1 MTNKIWLKKAFAS
14 VGILA
19 AVASLSGAT
28 SAVVPPGI
36 TQQGRLLDSEGN
48 PVTGEVT
55 FTFTIYDEATEG
67 NELWTAEQEIT
78 LDDGYFSTRLGG
90 SGTPF
95 PADLFDGSDRFLG
108 VAVGADDEM
117 TPRQTLGSVPYA
129 HMANNVN
136 GDITPAS
143 VTVNGVEVVT
153 ADGQVPA
160 TAIQGFS
167 NLLSVVETSSTAVEA
182 TASCPSGSFASGG
195 DCAMYSADGD
205 ATYTLM
211 KISEPDV
218 AAGKPVGWTCACL
231 SNGTDNCTVVASAVC
246 VNDN

>member
-1 MTNKIWLKKAFAS
+1 MTKNMWFKKAFAG
-14 VGILA
+14 VGMLA
-19 AVASLSGAT
+19 ALASLSGAT

-48 PVTGEVT
+48 PVSGEVT

-90 SGTPF
+90 SGAPF
-95 PADLFDGSDRFLG
+95 PASLFDGSDRFLG
-108 VAVGADDEM
+108 VTVGSDDEM
-117 TPRQTLGSVPYA
+117 TPRQTLGAVPYA

-167 NLLSVVETSSTAVEA
+167 DLLSVVQTNSTAVSV
-182 TASCPSGSFASGG
+182 TASCPAGSFASGG
-195 DCAMYSADGD
+195 DCAMYSADSD
-205 ATYTLM
+205 ASYSLM
-211 KISEPDV
+211 KTSEPNVSAD
-218 AAGKPVGWTCACL
+218 KPVGWNCACL
-231 SNGTDNCTVVASAVC
+231 SNGTDDCTVIASAVC

>member
-1 MTNKIWLKKAFAS
+1 MTNNIWIKKTLAAA
-14 VGILA
+14 GILA
-19 AVASLSGAT
+19 AAASLSSAT

-36 TQQGRLLDSEGN
+36 TQQGRLLDSEGT

-67 NELWTAEQEIT
+67 NALWTAEQEIT

-90 SGTPF
+90 SGAPF
-95 PADLFDGSDRFLG
+95 PASLFNGSDRFLG
-108 VAVGADDEM
+108 VAVGSDDEM

-167 NLLSVVETSSTAVEA
+167 DLLSVVETASTALEA

-195 DCAMYSADGD
+195 DCAMFSADTD
-205 ATYTLM
+205 ATYSLM
-211 KISEPDV
+211 KVSEPDI
-218 AAGKPVGWTCACL
+218 AAGKPVGWTCGCL
-231 SNGTDNCTVVASAVC
+231 SNGTDECTVVASAVC

>member
-1 MTNKIWLKKAFAS
+1 MTNNIWLKKAFAAA
-14 VGILA
+14 GILA
-19 AVASLSGAT
+19 AVGSLSGAT

-90 SGTPF
+90 SGAPF
-95 PADLFDGSDRFLG
+95 PAALFNGSDRFLG
-108 VAVGADDEM
+108 VAVGSDDEM
-117 TPRQTLGSVPYA
+117 SPRQTLGSVPYA

-167 NLLSVVETSSTAVEA
+167 DLLSVVSADDNAATA
-182 TASCPSGSFASGG
+182 TASCPAGSFATGG
-195 DCAMYSADGD
+195 DCGMDDLGGD
-205 ATYTLM
+205 SSYAIM
-211 KISEPDV
+211 KISEPDMSG
-218 AAGKPVGWTCACL
+218 GKPIGWNCGCA
-231 SNGTDNCTVVASAVC
+231 SDDSCTVVATAVC
-246 VNDN
+246 ANDN

>member
-1 MTNKIWLKKAFAS
+1 MTNNIWIKKTLAAA
-14 VGILA
+14 GILA
-19 AVASLSGAT
+19 AAASLSSAT

-36 TQQGRLLDSEGN
+36 TQQGRLLDSEGT

-67 NELWTAEQEIT
+67 NALWTAEQEIT

-90 SGTPF
+90 SGAPF
-95 PADLFDGSDRFLG
+95 PASLFNGSDRFLG
-108 VAVGADDEM
+108 VAVGSDDEM

-160 TAIQGFS
+160 TTIQGFS
-167 NLLSVVETSSTAVEA
+167 DLLSVVETASTAIEA
-182 TASCPSGSFASGG
+182 TANCASGSYASGG

-205 ATYTLM
+205 ATYSLM
-211 KISEPDV
+211 KVSEP
-218 AAGKPVGWTCACL
+218 AIAGGKPVGWTCACI
-231 SNGTDNCTVVASAVC
+231 SNGTDDCTVIASAIC

>member
-1 MTNKIWLKKAFAS
+1 MTKNMWFKKAFAG
-14 VGILA
+14 VGMLA

-48 PVTGEVT
+48 PVSGEVT

-90 SGTPF
+90 SGAPF
-95 PADLFDGSDRFLG
+95 PANLFDGSDRFLG
-108 VAVGADDEM
+108 VTVGSDDEM
-117 TPRQTLGSVPYA
+117 TPRQTLGAVPYA

-160 TAIQGFS
+160 TAISGFS
-167 NLLSVVETSSTAVEA
+167 DLLTVVKTSATETEVI
-182 TASCPSGSFASGG
+182 ASCAAGSFASGG
-195 DCAMYSADGD
+195 DCAITNAGTN
-205 ATYTLM
+205 ATVTLLKM
-211 KISEPDV
+211 SEPEITAD
-218 AAGKPVGWTCACL
+218 KPVGWHCICGSDGDTACQ
-231 SNGTDNCTVVASAVC
+231 VVGSAVC
-246 VNDN
+246 VDDN

>member
-1 MTNKIWLKKAFAS
+1 MTKNVWLKKALAGA
-14 VGILA
+14 GILA
-19 AVASLSGAT
+19 AVGSLSGAT

-36 TQQGRLLDSEGN
+36 TQQGRLLDSDGE

-90 SGTPF
+90 TGAPF
-95 PADLFDGSDRFLG
+95 PDDLFDGSDLFLG
-108 VAVGADDEM
+108 VAVGSDDEM

-160 TAIQGFS
+160 TALLGFS
-167 NLLSVVETSSTAVEA
+167 DLLSRVEVDDNASTAE
-182 TASCPSGSFASGG
+182 ASCPAGTFATGG
-195 DCAMYSADGD
+195 DCGMDDVDVSSNYAII
-205 ATYTLM
+205 
-211 KISEPDV
+211 KVSEPTV
-218 AAGKPVGWTCACL
+218 SGGKPDGWICACA
-231 SNGTDNCTVVASAVC
+231 SDADCTVVANVICAD
-246 VNDN
+246 DN

>member
-1 MTNKIWLKKAFAS
+1 MTKNMWFKKAFA
-14 VGILA
+14 GAGMLA

-67 NELWTAEQEIT
+67 NALWTAEQEIT

-90 SGTPF
+90 SGAPF
-95 PADLFDGSDRFLG
+95 PASLFNGSDRFLG
-108 VAVGADDEM
+108 VTVGSDDEM

-160 TAIQGFS
+160 TAISGFS
-167 NLLSVVETSSTAVEA
+167 DLITMVQLDENDAAA
-182 TASCPSGSFASGG
+182 TALCPSGSFATGG
-195 DCAMYSADGD
+195 DCAMDGLGADS
-205 ATYTLM
+205 TYVLM
-211 KISEPDV
+211 KVSEPEMSG
-218 AAGKPVGWTCACL
+218 GKPIGWSCNCV
-231 SNGTDNCTVVASAVC
+231 SNDSCQVIASAVC
-246 VNDN
+246 VSDN

>member
-1 MTNKIWLKKAFAS
+1 MTNNMWVKKALAS
-14 VGILA
+14 AGILA

-28 SAVVPPGI
+28 SAVIPPGI
-36 TQQGRLLDSEGN
+36 TQQGRLLDSEGS

-90 SGTPF
+90 SGAPF
-95 PADLFDGSDRFLG
+95 PATLFDGSDRFLG
-108 VAVGADDEM
+108 VTVGSDEEM

-160 TAIQGFS
+160 TTISGFS
-167 NLLSVVETSSTAVEA
+167 DLLSVVETSA
-182 TASCPSGSFASGG
+182 TAIEVTAACPSGSFASGG
-195 DCAMYSADGD
+195 DCAMSGPGTNSTFA
-205 ATYTLM
+205 LI
-211 KISEPDV
+211 KISEPDMGG
-218 AAGKPVGWTCACL
+218 GKPIGWACTCA
-231 SNGTDNCTVVASAVC
+231 SDGDTDCTVIASAVC

>member
-1 MTNKIWLKKAFAS
+1 MTKSIWLKKALAS
-14 VGILA
+14 AGILA
-19 AVASLSGAT
+19 AVSSLSGAT
-28 SAVVPPGI
+28 SAVVPPGM
-36 TQQGRLLDSEGN
+36 TQQGRLLDSEGT

-67 NELWTAEQEIT
+67 NVLWTAEQEIT

-90 SGTPF
+90 SGAPF
-95 PADLFDGSDRFLG
+95 PASLFDGSDRFLG

-143 VTVNGVEVVT
+143 VTVNGVEVIT

-167 NLLSVVETSSTAVEA
+167 DLLSVVSTGSNETSSTA
-182 TASCPSGSFASGG
+182 SCGAGRFASGG
-195 DCAMYSADGD
+195 DCAMTDPGSN
-205 ATYTLM
+205 ATISIL
-211 KISEPDV
+211 KISEPDMSG
-218 AAGKPVGWTCACL
+218 GKPVGWQCTCGSDGDTACM
-231 SNGTDNCTVVASAVC
+231 VVASAVC

>member
-1 MTNKIWLKKAFAS
+1 MTKKIWLKKALAS
-14 VGILA
+14 AGILA
-19 AVASLSGAT
+19 AMGSLSGAT

-90 SGTPF
+90 SGAPF
-95 PADLFDGSDRFLG
+95 PAALFDGSDRFLG
-108 VAVGADDEM
+108 VAVGSDDEM

-143 VTVNGVEVVT
+143 VTVNGVEVIT

-160 TAIQGFS
+160 TTIQGFS
-167 NLLSVVETSSTAVEA
+167 DLLSVVKTSATAVEA
-182 TASCPSGSFASGG
+182 VASCASGSFASGG
-195 DCAMYSADGD
+195 DCAMASVDSD

-211 KISEPDV
+211 KISEPDMS
-218 AAGKPVGWTCACL
+218 AGKPVGWSCGCL
-231 SNGTDNCTVVASAVC
+231 SNGTDDCTVVASAVC